1 MHATNWVAGLM
12 GVSKRYGASV
22 ALDRVSLGLE
32 RGKVTALLGPNGAG
46 KSTTVALLLGLAGA
60 DEGRVEL
67 FGQSP
72 QVLAA
77 RRRIGV
83 MLQSAGLVETLRVR
97 ELVQLTSSY
106 YSRPRAI
113 SEVAEMAGIGG
124 LLGKPY
130 GALSGG
136 QQRRVQFAL
145 AICGRPELLFLDEP
159 TTGLDIEAREAL
171 WAVVRELVAEGCA
184 VLLTTHY
191 LEEAEALAHR
201 VAVLMHGRI
210 VAEGT
215 VDEIR
220 AMEVRRR
227 IRCVTAVASAEVRT
241 WSGVETVMD
250 EAARAGGSAAA
261 DDGAIGSDVARAE
274 PDGGAAARGV
284 AAAGGRGWVADGG
297 LTPERRRLEIS
308 AVVAEPIVRRLLE
321 SDPGLSELEVW
332 RAGLAEAF
340 VQITRGPMHASDG
353 LAREGSM
360 RASHGEGRE
369 GEARAD
375 RQHAV
380 RAQRDEPRSDTERTG
395 PAQGKAA

>member
-1 MHATNWVAGLM
+1 MHAANWVAELS
-12 GVSKRYGASV
+12 GVSKRYGANL
-22 ALDRVSLGLE
+22 ALDRVSLGIE

-46 KSTTVALLLGLAGA
+46 KSTTVGLLLGLAKA

-77 RRRIGV
+77 RRRMGV
-83 MLQSAGLVETLRVR
+83 MLQSAGLIETLRVR

-106 YSRPRAI
+106 YSRPRTLT
-113 SEVAEMAGIGG
+113 EVADMAGIGG

-159 TTGLDIEAREAL
+159 TTGLDIEARESL
-171 WAVVRELVAEGCA
+171 WAVVRGLVADGCA

-191 LEEAEALAHR
+191 LEEAEALAHQ
-201 VAVLMHGRI
+201 VAVLMRGRI
-210 VAEGT
+210 VVEGT

-220 AMEVRRR
+220 AMGVRRR
-227 IRCVTAVASAEVRT
+227 IRCVSTLEAAEVRA
-241 WSGVETVMD
+241 WSGVEAVTVD
-250 EAARAGGSAAA
+250 EASRGAG
-261 DDGAIGSDVARAE
+261 
-274 PDGGAAARGV
+274 
-284 AAAGGRGWVADGG
+284 
-297 LTPERRRLEIS
+297 ERRRLEIS

-321 SDPGLSELEVW
+321 GDPGLSELEVA

-340 VQITRGPMHASDG
+340 VQITKGPMHASDG
-353 LAREGSM
+353 LA
-360 RASHGEGRE
+360 GER
-369 GEARAD
+369 R
-375 RQHAV
+375 
-380 RAQRDEPRSDTERTG
+380 PRFDTERAG
-395 PAQGKAA
+395 LAQGEAA